1 MRAVLLI
8 GVVLLTELQAVNT
21 EAIPPNVTKSSD
33 SVVIDGTSIT
43 NKTDINTTN
52 IPCSVCPNGLSVNET
67 ESLGSKTCADLL
79 IDARNVTESS
89 EECKSMLLA
98 QHTCCPK
105 DAPTYAPTVP
115 DKLENYRNP
124 HNMTMDELDM
134 HLYVWEEE
142 AVAVNEYYD
151 NRVMHNMRTGEY
163 DDDWRDSGDGGEEE
177 EEKKGGWLSRLKE
190 TATHEDTGSRTKVE
204 FKKGPTKYLNLTDNA
219 AHVVEFYAPW

>member
-8 GVVLLTELQAVNT
+8 GVVILTELQAVNT
-21 EAIPPNVTKSSD
+21 EALSNATKSTDVVVD
-33 SVVIDGTSIT
+33 SAST

-52 IPCSVCPNGLSVNET
+52 IPCSVCPNGLSVNKT

-79 IDARNVTESS
+79 TDALNVTESS
-89 EECKSMLLA
+89 EQCKSMKFA

-163 DDDWRDSGDGGEEE
+163 DDDWHDSGDGEEE

-190 TATHEDTGSRTKVE
+190 TATHEDTGGRTKVE
-204 FKKGPTKYLNLTDNA
+204 FKKGPTKYLNLTDDA